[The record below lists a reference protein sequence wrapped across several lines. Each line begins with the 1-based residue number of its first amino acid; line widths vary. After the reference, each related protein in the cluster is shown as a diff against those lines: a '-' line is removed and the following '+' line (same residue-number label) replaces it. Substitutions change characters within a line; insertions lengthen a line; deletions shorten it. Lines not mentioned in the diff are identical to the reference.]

1 MSYAIVGEDELLKRF
16 IVAILVTASLTL
28 IADTQKMIED
38 INELAR
44 LTERY
49 TNISEFD
56 KDVMK
61 TIEKI
66 DRSKFVP
73 DFSKARRISQPA
85 APNRTWSN
93 NFTTVYRRAD
103 DAFA

>member
-1 MSYAIVGEDELLKRF
+1 MSYAIVGEDELLKQF
-16 IVAILVTASLTL
+16 IVALLVTGSLAL
-28 IADTQKMIED
+28 IADTQEMIED

-73 DFSKARRISQPA
+73 DFLKR
-85 APNRTWSN
+85 
-93 NFTTVYRRAD
+93 
-103 DAFA
+103 DAFSQTSRCL